1 MRVIGNIAG
10 VFWTICLGAVA
21 LFVFFSATGAISP
34 SEVLWLTVAVG
45 AIGLLALIHF
55 VHVRRA
61 LAHHGH
67 RHDDLARSV
76 HAMRERRGF

>member
-1 MRVIGNIAG
+1 MRVIGSIVG

-21 LFVFFSATGAISP
+21 LFVFFAATGAISP
-34 SEVLWLTVAVG
+34 TEVLWLTIAVG
-45 AIGLLALIHF
+45 VIALLALIHF
-55 VHVRRA
+55 LHLRRA
-61 LAHHGH
+61 LDDHDH

>member
-1 MRVIGNIAG
+1 MKVIGTIAG

-21 LFVFFSATGAISP
+21 LFVFFSATGAVSP
-34 SEVLWLTVAVG
+34 AEVLWLTVGVG
-45 AIGLLALIHF
+45 VIAALALVHF

-61 LAHHGH
+61 LDDRRHGE
-67 RHDDLARSV
+67 LARRV

>member
-1 MRVIGNIAG
+1 MRMLGNITG

-34 SEVLWLTVAVG
+34 TEVLWLTAVVG
-45 AIGLLALIHF
+45 VIALVSLVHF

-61 LAHHGH
+61 LDDPRHG
-67 RHDDLARSV
+67 DLARRV
-76 HAMRERRGF
+76 HAMREHRGF

>member
-1 MRVIGNIAG
+1 MRVIGSIAG

-34 SEVLWLTVAVG
+34 AEVLWLTIAVSVI
-45 AIGLLALIHF
+45 ALLALIHF
-55 VHVRRA
+55 LHVRRA
-61 LAHHGH
+61 LDHRDH